1 MTTFTTEDRVAVA
14 SKNKF
19 WIWFDTVAAPGLA
32 LREISFRKIF
42 EYLDTIPGDITI
54 VETGCTR
61 QPGNWSGDGQST
73 VLFDHYVQERSR
85 ASHVYSV
92 DINPESVS
100 LCQGLVSPAVTVTA
114 KDSVAWLETLP
125 VNDISLLYL
134 DSFDVD
140 WINWYPSAVHH
151 LKEIAAVRDKITAKT
166 MVVVDD
172 CPRMGLLT
180 TDTGSQY
187 NIVADQGVGGKGRL
201 VAEFAQA
208 VGARLEFSHYQ
219 AGWTGL

>member
-1 MTTFTTEDRVAVA
+1 MTTFTTEDRVAVT
-14 SKNKF
+14 SKNNF
-19 WIWFDTVAAPGLA
+19 WNWFNTVAAPNLA

-73 VLFDHYVQERSR
+73 VLFDHYVQERGTK
-85 ASHVYSV
+85 SHVYSV
-92 DINPESVS
+92 DINPESVR
-100 LCQGLVSPAVTVTA
+100 LCQGLVSPAVSVTA
-114 KDSVAWLETLP
+114 QDSVAWLETLP
-125 VNDISLLYL
+125 VNKISLLYL

-140 WINWYPSAVHH
+140 WINWYPSAAHH

>member
-1 MTTFTTEDRVAVA
+1 MTTKD
-14 SKNKF
+14 F
-19 WIWFDTVAAPGLA
+19 WTWFDQTAAPNLA
-32 LREISFRKIF
+32 LREISFRKVF
-42 EYLDTIPGDITI
+42 EYLDTVPGDITI

-73 VLFDHYVQERSR
+73 ILFDHYVQERSR
-85 ASHVYSV
+85 KSRVYSV
-92 DINPESVS
+92 DINPESVR
-100 LCQGLVSPAVTVTA
+100 LCQGLVSPAVSVTA
-114 KDSVAWLETLP
+114 QDSVAYLNQLQI
-125 VNDISLLYL
+125 NNINLLYL

-140 WINWYPSAVHH
+140 WINWYPSAAHH
-151 LKEIAAVRDKITAKT
+151 LKEIAAVRSKITPAT

-172 CPRMGLLT
+172 CPRLSLLT
-180 TDTGSQY
+180 TDINSQY
-187 NIVADQGVGGKGRL
+187 NVVADHGVGGKGRL